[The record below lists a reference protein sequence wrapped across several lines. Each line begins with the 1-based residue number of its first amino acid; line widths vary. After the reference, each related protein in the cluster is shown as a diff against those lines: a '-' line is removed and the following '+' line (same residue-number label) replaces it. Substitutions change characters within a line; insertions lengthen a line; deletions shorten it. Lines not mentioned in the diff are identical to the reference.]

1 MEEHY
6 PIRVVALIDIL
17 GFKAALEKSESDK
30 AEYLRI
36 LETLEALKTHF
47 LKPKDDIDRDTDA
60 KFNADT
66 QITQVS
72 DSLLISRPIDEIG
85 GLHEMLSDCAIA
97 IHVLIEH
104 GFLSRGAITL
114 GRLYH
119 KNTILFGRAFMDV
132 FEAEKHQKR
141 PIVTFPK
148 ELFEL
153 ARMFHGQADADAGDW
168 EVEFLKQSCIMD
180 GDSYY
185 LDYFTDFEMVDG
197 DGPESAYIHYNKL
210 RALIEQGMSSNDRG
224 TYLKAVWAAVQFNGR
239 KSPEIFTPL
248 SIPDLHQAL
257 TAEERAM
264 MNL

>member
-17 GFKAALEKSESDK
+17 GFKAALERSETDE
-30 AEYLRI
+30 AEYSRI
-36 LETLEALKTHF
+36 LETLEALRSVF
-47 LKPKDDIDRDTDA
+47 LSPRDQIDMATDV

-85 GLHEMLSDCAIA
+85 GLHEMLSDCTIA
-97 IHVLIEH
+97 IHVLIKH

-153 ARMFHGQADADAGDW
+153 ARVFHGQADADGGDW
-168 EVEFLKQSCIMD
+168 EVNFLTQACIAD

-185 LDYFTDFEMVDG
+185 LDYFTNFDWVND
-197 DGPESAYIHYNKL
+197 DGPAGEYLQYGKL
-210 RALIEQGMSSNDRG
+210 REVIMQGLQSEDRG
-224 TYLKAVWAAVQFNGR
+224 AYLKTVWAAVQFNGR
-239 KSPEIFTPL
+239 KSPDHFDPIPL
-248 SIPDLHQAL
+248 PDLREEL
-257 TAEERAM
+257 TAEERVM
-264 MNL
+264 LKL